1 MTINVDPGLQSVL
14 DNTNVIVASEGG
26 NLELIDLKAGKL
38 TVKYN
43 PGVNEECPEC
53 VPDHEQI
60 GRASCRERV

>member
-43 PGVNEECPEC
+43 PGVNE
-53 VPDHEQI
+53 
-60 GRASCRERV
+60 